1 MLSRGVVHDPGIGFI
16 TLTRVTVSPDLQIAH
31 VYYSTMGDQRARK
44 DTARALERATP
55 FLRREIGSR
64 IRLRRVPQIDFRFD
78 ESVEHQDRVEQIL
91 RDLHVQDAERAADQ
105 ETPGAPDRLRQGSD
119 ESAIA
124 SAKAED
130 DHK

>member
-31 VYYSTMGDQRARK
+31 VYYSSMGDPGARK

-55 FLRREIGSR
+55 FLRREIGNR

-78 ESVEHQDRVEQIL
+78 EAVEHQDRVEQIL
-91 RDLHVQDAERAADQ
+91 RDLHAQEAERAATQ
-105 ETPGAPDRLRQGSD
+105 AATAPADAPAPAVPAD
-119 ESAIA
+119 EPPAR
-124 SAKAED
+124 D
-130 DHK
+130 DDK